1 MTVWWGKRGASLFSE
16 GGQIRVEVAPA
27 RVHCLYKL
35 ALTAAGAGLDL
46 LFPQDGALH
55 RSVQLVPHQ
64 PPATVASAK
73 TFLQTFAVLIG
84 PPQEVGS
91 DTSVERPVGAA
102 RHDVDGGEFI
112 LSHRC
117 LLYQR
122 AGRGVGGRRGIWNEW
137 HLRMDRHCRC
147 ATSRGRWGGGGSGSR
162 KRGRQ
167 RALRRVVEDDAQGQ
181 ALAAAQAADA
191 VAQGGAVGAAGAL

>member
-1 MTVWWGKRGASLFSE
+1 MDCRVGLRPPRNDGVVGRARRKWSGECAGEGACAPRRRCLSVGGSGALRPLLRHREDAASAFGLLAMTVWWGKRGASLFSE
-16 GGQIRVEVAPA
+16 GGQIRGEVAPA
-27 RVHCLYKL
+27 RVHCLYRL

-46 LFPQDGALH
+46 LFQPDGALH

-64 PPATVASAK
+64 PPAIVASAK

-122 AGRGVGGRRGIWNEW
+122 AGRGVGGRRGIWN
-137 HLRMDRHCRC
+137 
-147 ATSRGRWGGGGSGSR
+147 
-162 KRGRQ
+162 
-167 RALRRVVEDDAQGQ
+167 
-181 ALAAAQAADA
+181 
-191 VAQGGAVGAAGAL
+191 

>member
-64 PPATVASAK
+64 PPAIVASAK
-73 TFLQTFAVLIG
+73 TFLQIFAVLIG

-147 ATSRGRWGGGGSGSR
+147 ATSRGRWGVAAA
-162 KRGRQ
+162 RGNEGDSAPYAASWKMMPRV
-167 RALRRVVEDDAQGQ
+167 RRSPLRRR
-181 ALAAAQAADA
+181 LTPWRR
-191 VAQGGAVGAAGAL
+191 VAR

>member
-1 MTVWWGKRGASLFSE
+1 DDVFFINLHRTTSPHGEVPQRTSAWIAASAFGLLAMTVWWGKRGASLFSE

-84 PPQEVGS
+84 PP
-91 DTSVERPVGAA
+91 
-102 RHDVDGGEFI
+102 
-112 LSHRC
+112 
-117 LLYQR
+117 
-122 AGRGVGGRRGIWNEW
+122 
-137 HLRMDRHCRC
+137 
-147 ATSRGRWGGGGSGSR
+147 
-162 KRGRQ
+162 
-167 RALRRVVEDDAQGQ
+167 
-181 ALAAAQAADA
+181 
-191 VAQGGAVGAAGAL
+191 